1 MKNLCIKSRESRQSI
16 VECVLLEIPWIP
28 NTIYVLIFIYT
39 YLIPSHDSFIQTH
52 ISYMTVE
59 SPDIYPFPMKNLRYP
74 KNQNIQFQENDWK
87 KVPLLSVSGSSVRGE
102 GVYKQGCG
110 LITEWALVSALISA
124 HTRVECRTTNTHH
137 LDVFTLTLQPQ
148 TTCTCTLTNKSVFI
162 NFS

>member
-1 MKNLCIKSRESRQSI
+1 
-16 VECVLLEIPWIP
+16 
-28 NTIYVLIFIYT
+28 
-39 YLIPSHDSFIQTH
+39 
-52 ISYMTVE
+52 MTAE

-110 LITEWALVSALISA
+110 LITEWALVSALVSA
-124 HTRVECRTTNTHH
+124 HTRVEWRTTITHH
-137 LDVFTLTLQPQ
+137 LDVFILTLQPQ